1 MDEEVVFSYFRR
13 HWIQIFPALLIL
25 PLSCLIC
32 VLILV
37 YILSPALHTTLG
49 ISFLLLG
56 FLFLTALIHN
66 QFLRIFRYY
75 LSTVI
80 ATNMRIVILDKS
92 VFFRDSMSAIDL
104 SKIQDIQKTQTG
116 FLQHMFKFGNIR
128 LTLSGGEPFE
138 ITLVPQP
145 DFQFKRLNE
154 IKKHLSPEARPSLP
168 GFSVP
173 PSSSPILTT
182 TQTLHIS
189 TAVPFLVP

>member
-1 MDEEVVFSYFRR
+1 MDEEVVFSYFRK

-25 PLSCLIC
+25 PLSCLAC
-32 VLILV
+32 VLILA
-37 YILSPALHTTLG
+37 YLLSPTSHTTLG

-116 FLQHMFKFGNIR
+116 FLQHMFKFGSIR
-128 LTLSGGEPFE
+128 LTLSGGDPFE

-154 IKKHLSPEARPSLP
+154 IKKHLSPEPHVNLP
-168 GFSVP
+168 APSVP
-173 PSSSPILTT
+173 SSAPSILAN
-182 TQTLHIS
+182 TQSFHVS
-189 TAVPFLVP
+189 TAVPFLIP

>member
-25 PLSCLIC
+25 PLSCLVCI
-32 VLILV
+32 LILT
-37 YILSPALHTTLG
+37 YILSPTAHTTLG
-49 ISFLLLG
+49 ISFLFLG

-116 FLQHMFKFGNIR
+116 FLQHMFKFGSIR
-128 LTLSGGEPFE
+128 LTLSGGDPFE

-154 IKKHLSPEARPSLP
+154 IKKHLGSEARPNLP
-168 GFSVP
+168 GSSV
-173 PSSSPILTT
+173 PSSSSPALTN
-182 TQTLHIS
+182 TQAFHVS
-189 TAVPFLVP
+189 TAVPFLIP